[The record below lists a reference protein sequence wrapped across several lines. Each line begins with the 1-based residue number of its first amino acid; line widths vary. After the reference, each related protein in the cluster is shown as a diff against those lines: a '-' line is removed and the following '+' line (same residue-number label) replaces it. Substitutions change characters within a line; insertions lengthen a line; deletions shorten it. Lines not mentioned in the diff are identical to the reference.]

1 LKLTLL
7 QCCGTFEANGCMQ
20 LFRIAAFKAQLP
32 ICVIQTKR
40 RNYSKRMLYKPHTP
54 MELGDAVLGQVT
66 FALVFMFDHMIPAVH
81 KILTWETDGIDLGP
95 IIPEWSGNARP
106 IASKSKMLTTQP
118 SPEKA

>member
-1 LKLTLL
+1 
-7 QCCGTFEANGCMQ
+7 
-20 LFRIAAFKAQLP
+20 
-32 ICVIQTKR
+32 
-40 RNYSKRMLYKPHTP
+40 

-66 FALVFMFDHMIPAVH
+66 FALVFDHMIPAVR

-118 SPEKA
+118 SAEKT